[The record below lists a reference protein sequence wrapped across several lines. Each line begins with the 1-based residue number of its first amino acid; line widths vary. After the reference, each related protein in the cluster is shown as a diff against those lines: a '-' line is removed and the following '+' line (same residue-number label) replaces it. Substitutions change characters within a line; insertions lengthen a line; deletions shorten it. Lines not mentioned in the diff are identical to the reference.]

1 MTVDCECG
9 DKKALKRTRITA
21 MPKVLL
27 IQLMRFNGATG
38 AKVDQPI
45 SGDFHVSVGGAEYE
59 LVGVLVHTGRSI
71 ESGHYYTVTRDMD
84 SKVAYVCDDDSPV
97 QQVEGAALQGA
108 LAKAYMLVY
117 QREERRPREEPPQD
131 VAHVQFRSRIA
142 FKLVWVPPALET
154 FVLVDDAGDLLNSGT
169 PTGRL
174 PALSQRQQN
183 FALVR
188 GSKYAAAAEAL
199 GKAA

>member
-1 MTVDCECG
+1 M
-9 DKKALKRTRITA
+9 
-21 MPKVLL
+21 
-27 IQLMRFNGATG
+27 
-38 AKVDQPI
+38 
-45 SGDFHVSVGGAEYE
+45 
-59 LVGVLVHTGRSI
+59 
-71 ESGHYYTVTRDMD
+71 
-84 SKVAYVCDDDSPV
+84 
-97 QQVEGAALQGA
+97 
-108 LAKAYMLVY
+108 
-117 QREERRPREEPPQD
+117 
-131 VAHVQFRSRIA
+131 QFRSRIA

-154 FVLVDDAGDLLNSGT
+154 FVLVDDAGGPYKAVLIRARVRVPWLGLGLGGTVHGRSGRRGRKVCRLRLPLRLSRGAPGAGELLNSGT